1 MDAKK
6 KLVALTAA
14 GFLML
19 ANGCGD
25 RTELSVADDREPT
38 AGGVLVSDAES
49 LLKAE
54 LAQADREF
62 ARSVRDTGLE
72 GWIAAFAENGRVLPA
87 DGPMVT
93 GPIAIR
99 DLFTPLFSKPG
110 FEITWAPAG
119 AEVAASGDLGYTY
132 GHWKTSMPTVGA
144 GVEEAEG
151 KYVTIWG
158 RDSEGRW
165 RVLLDIGNTQPVT
178 R

>member
-1 MDAKK
+1 
-6 KLVALTAA
+6 VAAA
-14 GFLML
+14 LLML
-19 ANGCGD
+19 VNGCGD
-25 RTELSVADDREPT
+25 RSEPPVADDRGPT
-38 AGGVLVSDAES
+38 ASGVLVSDAES
-49 LLKAE
+49 LLRAE

-93 GPIAIR
+93 GPSAIR
-99 DLFTPLFSKPG
+99 DIFTPLFAQPG

-119 AEVAASGDLGYTY
+119 AEVATSGDLGYTY

-151 KYVTIWG
+151 KYVTIWS
-158 RDSEGRW
+158 RDSQGRW
-165 RVLLDIGNTQPVT
+165 RVLLDIGNTQPAT
-178 R
+178 QSQGTP